1 MEQISGK
8 QLLLKTGGIILGNEE
23 TMVIKGAKLSA
34 ETHNVPY
41 EYLDSKEISERF
53 LH

>member
-1 MEQISGK
+1 
-8 QLLLKTGGIILGNEE
+8 LLLKTGGIILGNNADA
-23 TMVIKGAKLSA
+23 TIVKGAMLSA

-41 EYLDSKEISERF
+41 EYLHGNEIKKDF